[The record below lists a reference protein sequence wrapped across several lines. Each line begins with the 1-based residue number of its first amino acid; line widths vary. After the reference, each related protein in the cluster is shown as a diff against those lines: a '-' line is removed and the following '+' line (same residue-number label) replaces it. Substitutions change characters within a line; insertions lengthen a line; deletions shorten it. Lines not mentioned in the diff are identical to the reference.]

1 MEIKERIAAL
11 RGVMARAGVDLYV
24 VPTSDFHSSEYV
36 GAHFKDRTFITGF
49 TGSAGTA
56 VIGAEEACLWA
67 DGRYH
72 IQAAA
77 QIEGT
82 GIVLQK
88 MGTKDVPTVEE
99 YLEKALPEGGVIGFD
114 GRCVTMQEA
123 EAYAGI
129 AAKKNGSVRMD
140 ANLIDAVWTDRP
152 ALPQTALW
160 ILEERYAGKTAAE
173 KLADVREQMEAH
185 EADAHLLTSLY
196 DIAWLLNLRA
206 DDIPNV
212 PVFLSYVL
220 LTKTSA
226 AIYVCEDAVSDEVRA
241 YLADAGVSVRPYE
254 AVYEDLAALSP
265 DQVSAILLDPNIVN
279 ARLDATIDAG
289 IRRVEEPNPTE
300 RMKAQK
306 NAVEIKNTIE
316 AHIHDGVAVTKFIYW
331 LKNAIGREEITEISA
346 SDVLEEL
353 RRQQPGFLDLSFG
366 TISAYGA
373 NAAMMHYSATPEHNA
388 VLKPEGFLL
397 VDSGGHYLTGTTDIT
412 RTIALGPLTEKMREY
427 YTIVLRCHLRL
438 LAAHFMEGCTGAN
451 LDILARGPVWDRG
464 LDYRCGTGHGVG
476 HILNVHEGPN
486 SMRWKIADRGRA
498 WPLAPGMIT
507 TNEPGLY
514 IEGEFGIRIENEMLC
529 VEAEETEYGTFLRHE
544 SLTVAPIDLDPV
556 IPEMLT
562 AEEKN
567 TLNAYHAYVRETL
580 SPYLTDEE
588 KTWLLE
594 ETRALS

>member
-1 MEIKERIAAL
+1 MEIKDRIAAL
-11 RGVMARAGVDLYV
+11 RGVMAKQGVDLYV

-36 GAHFKDRTFITGF
+36 GAHFKDRAYITGF

-56 VIGAEEACLWA
+56 VIGKDEACLWA

-82 GIVLQK
+82 GILLQK
-88 MGTKDVPTVEE
+88 MGVKDVPTVEE
-99 YLEKALPEGGVIGFD
+99 YLKDNLPEGGTIGFD
-114 GRCVTMQEA
+114 GRCVTMDEVKK
-123 EAYAGI
+123 YADI
-129 AAKKNGSVRMD
+129 AKRKNGSIKMD
-140 ANLIDAVWTDRP
+140 ANLMDEVWTDRP
-152 ALPQTALW
+152 ALPETALW
-160 ILEERYAGKTAAE
+160 ILEEQYAGKTAAE
-173 KLADVREQMEAH
+173 KLADVRTKME
-185 EADAHLLTSLY
+185 EYGADAHLLTSLY

-220 LTKTSA
+220 LTKDEA
-226 AIYVCEDAVSDEVRA
+226 ALYVSEKAVSEEVRA
-241 YLADAGVSVRPYE
+241 YLADAGVEVKAYE
-254 AVYEDLAALSP
+254 AIYEDLAALSP
-265 DQVSAILLDPNIVN
+265 EKISAILLDPAIVN
-279 ARLDATIDAG
+279 ARLDATLDAG
-289 IRRVEEPNPTE
+289 IRRVEEANPTE
-300 RMKAQK
+300 RMKAEK
-306 NAVEIKNTIE
+306 NAVEIKNTID
-316 AHIHDGVAVTKFIYW
+316 AHVHDGVAVTRFIYW
-331 LKNAIGREEITEISA
+331 LKNMVGKEEITEISA
-346 SDVLEEL
+346 SDYLENL

-412 RTIALGPLTEKMREY
+412 RTITLGPLTEKMREY

-438 LAAHFMEGCTGAN
+438 LSAHFMDGCTGAN

-498 WPLAPGMIT
+498 WPLVPGMIT

-514 IEGEFGIRIENEMLC
+514 IEDEFGIRIENEMLC
-529 VEAEETEYGTFLRHE
+529 VEAEETEYGRFLRHE

-556 IPEMLT
+556 IPEMLST
-562 AEEKN
+562 EEKN

-580 SPYLTDEE
+580 SPYLTEEE
-588 KTWLLE
+588 KAWLAK
-594 ETRALS
+594 ETRAI